1 MNLVL
6 RDFDDVQYKNEGERK
21 ILLRGGYKFFR
32 TWSDDKAWKV
42 SDDVDIFIVNG
53 MEEKTIA

>member
-1 MNLVL
+1 ML
-6 RDFDDVQYKNEGERK
+6 RDFYDVLYKNEGERE
-21 ILLRGGYKFFR
+21 ILLKGEYKFFR